1 MRRLS
6 RSGATVDGRTMFELH
21 DTFGMP
27 VELCVEEAARTG
39 LSLSPSWRVEY
50 DALMDAQR
58 ERSHQAR
65 KATPA

>member
-1 MRRLS
+1 
-6 RSGATVDGRTMFELH
+6 MFELH

-39 LSLSPSWRVEY
+39 IPLSPRWQAEY

-65 KATPA
+65 EATRA